1 MQTLFQPWPAFTLAS
16 FRIAYGCLLLIGIV
30 KTWLNVDAHFPDW
43 EFWTLYQ
50 SIEFVRDWPRV
61 DTQIVFGTMAVSLT
75 LIALGLFTRPAALVF
90 SVAYSYQYLFDP
102 THFNNHYYLI
112 AIFGLWLSV
121 IRSDSVWSLRV
132 WLRPRLRQPLV
143 PRWHVLVLQVQL
155 VIVYLFGGIA
165 KFNSDWLQAEPISVW
180 LSVEKDWPI
189 IGPILATRSA
199 AYFVAYF
206 GLVFDLTVPF
216 FLIWRKTRPYAIV
229 AAIVFHLANSQL
241 FNIGVFPWLG
251 VASLVVFLEPE
262 TPRNWLRFLRDRV
275 LSKLVRR
282 SSDSESSDSTQDIT
296 SSVGQLPE
304 PTRFHKATVV
314 TMLTTIAVVQ
324 LALPWR
330 HWLYSGNV
338 EWNEEG
344 KNFAWRMML
353 SYKDTFVGLRVIDP
367 DRRVAFEVDQNGH
380 YLTQLNLKRG
390 DRALFLMQGQPML
403 VPEKTLSRRQRRGK
417 GIWGNPRLLVQY
429 ARYIADEAK
438 QLGIRNP
445 QVYADAVAS
454 LNGRPYQY
462 IVDPDVDL
470 AAVNRPLF
478 QTPDWIVPLKP
489 NQPLGNYTF
498 TLDEMFPLVQAVIKE
513 HRSQKSQAVER

>member
-1 MQTLFQPWPAFTLAS
+1 MQTLFQPWPAYTLAS
-16 FRIAYGCLLLIGIV
+16 FRIAYGCLLLIGII
-30 KTWLNVDAHFPDW
+30 KTWLNVDTQFPEW

-50 SIEFVRDWPRV
+50 SIEFVRDWPKL
-61 DTQIVFGTMAVSLT
+61 DTQIVFATMTVSLT
-75 LIALGLFTRPAALVF
+75 LIACGFLTRLAALIF
-90 SVAYSYQYLFDP
+90 SLAYSYQYLFDP

-132 WLRPRLRQPLV
+132 WLRPRLHQPFV

-155 VIVYLFGGIA
+155 AIVYFFGGIA
-165 KFNSDWLQAEPISVW
+165 KFNSDWLQAEPISIW
-180 LSVEKDWPI
+180 LSVEQDWPI
-189 IGPILATRSA
+189 IGPILATRST

-216 FLIWRKTRPYAIV
+216 FLFWRKTRPYAIV
-229 AAIVFHLANSQL
+229 AAILFHLANSQL

-262 TPRNWLRFLRDRV
+262 TPCNWVRFVRDRIRS
-275 LSKLVRR
+275 LLMPHNSETKPLDSKTDT
-282 SSDSESSDSTQDIT
+282 SNSD
-296 SSVGQLPE
+296 QLPE
-304 PTRFHKATVV
+304 PTRFRKTAIV
-314 TMLTTIAVVQ
+314 TMLVTIAVVQ
-324 LALPWR
+324 LVLPWR
-330 HWLYSGNV
+330 HWLYDGNV

-344 KNFAWRMML
+344 KNFSWRMML
-353 SYKDTFVGLRVIDP
+353 SYKDTFVGLRVVDP

-380 YLTQLNLKRG
+380 YLKQLKLKRG
-390 DRALFLMQGQPML
+390 ERTVFLMQGQPML
-403 VPEKTLSRRQRRGK
+403 VPEKTLTRRQRRGK

-462 IVDPDVDL
+462 LVDPDVDL
-470 AAVNRPLF
+470 AAVERPWF
-478 QTPDWIVPLKP
+478 ETPDWIVPLQP
-489 NQPLGNYTF
+489 NQPLGNYTL
-498 TLDEMFPLVQAVIKE
+498 TLEEMFPRVQAVIEE
-513 HRSQKSQAVER
+513 HRSKKRQAVEP